1 MHSAPS
7 VSYPVG
13 RCRFA
18 GGLMLAAWL
27 AGALAIAAWVGAL
40 PASGA
45 RQAFGAATLLVA
57 GLAAGASWRRQP
69 SGLLAWDGA
78 GWRWA
83 DGSGERAGRVA
94 VALDLQSWLL
104 LRWQGESSGG
114 LWLWLERGRE
124 PQAWNAL
131 RRAVYSRARIA
142 TPAGAPPSRNNT

>member
-13 RCRFA
+13 RCRFPGFVMLVAWCA
-18 GGLMLAAWL
+18 GALTLAAW
-27 AGALAIAAWVGAL
+27 AWQL

-45 RQAFGAATLLVA
+45 RQALGACVL
-57 GLAAGASWRRQP
+57 LAAGAAALLSWRGQP
-69 SGLLAWDGA
+69 VGLLAWDGT

-83 DGSGERAGRVA
+83 DGSGERPGRISVA
-94 VALDLQSWLL
+94 VDLQGWLL
-104 LRWQGESSGG
+104 LRWSGEASGG

-124 PQAWNAL
+124 PQAWDAL

-142 TPAGAPPSRNNT
+142 TPAGAPASRNNT